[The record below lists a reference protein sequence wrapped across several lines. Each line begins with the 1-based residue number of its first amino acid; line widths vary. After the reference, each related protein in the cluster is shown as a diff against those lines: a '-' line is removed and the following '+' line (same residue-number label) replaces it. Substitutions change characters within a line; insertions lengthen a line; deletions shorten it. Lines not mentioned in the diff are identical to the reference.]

1 MKASPSVAIVGPGA
15 IGATLASFLRRAG
28 TDVVL
33 IGRRTGRVS
42 VAGLP
47 YKGRSLGVR
56 RGAAGARDFV
66 IFCVKSADT
75 AAAILRARSSV
86 GPNST
91 VVSLQNGL
99 GHRVP
104 LLRAFGRKRCVFG
117 VCVIGAE
124 RLSPSR
130 VRYHGGRGVAIARLN
145 ANADR
150 ARQAARLLKRAGL
163 DVSVDT
169 SEDRLLWMKAAF
181 NAATNPLGAL
191 TGAKN
196 GDLIGA
202 PALRELAFA
211 ALREAVNAAK
221 DAGQPLSYSLLS
233 RRMAE
238 GLSAMK
244 NQSNSMLQD
253 LRAGRRTEIDAIVKP
268 LLDAARRRRQPAPI
282 LESLYRFT
290 KRLERELA

>member
-1 MKASPSVAIVGPGA
+1 MKAPPSVAIVGPGA

-28 TDVVL
+28 ADVAL
-33 IGRRTGRVS
+33 IGRRPGRVT
-42 VAGLP
+42 VTGLAP
-47 YKGRSLGVR
+47 TGKTL
-56 RGAAGARDFV
+56 GARARVPAACDFV
-66 IFCVKSADT
+66 FFCVKSADT
-75 AAAILRARSSV
+75 GSAIRRARRSV

-99 GHRVP
+99 GHRAP

-124 RLSPSR
+124 RTSYST
-130 VRYHGGRGVAIARLN
+130 VKYHGGRGVAIARLR
-145 ANADR
+145 ANAGR
-150 ARQAARLLKRAGL
+150 AEQVARLLRKAGL
-163 DVSVDT
+163 EVTIDA

-196 GDLIGA
+196 GELIRV
-202 PALRELAFA
+202 PAMRELAFG
-211 ALREAVNAAK
+211 ALREAVAAARA
-221 DAGQPLSYSLLS
+221 AGQPLSYPDLS
-233 RRMAE
+233 RRMAA

-244 NQSNSMLQD
+244 DQSNSMLQD
-253 LRAGRRTEIDAIVKP
+253 LRTGRRTELDAIVKP